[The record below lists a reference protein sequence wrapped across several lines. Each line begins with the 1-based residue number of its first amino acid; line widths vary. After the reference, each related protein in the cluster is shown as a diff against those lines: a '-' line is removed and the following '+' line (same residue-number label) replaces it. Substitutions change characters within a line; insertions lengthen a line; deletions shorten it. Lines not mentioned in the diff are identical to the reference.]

1 MIALALRRVALLV
14 PIVAAI
20 SIGVFLMMVFLPGD
34 PAEAIL
40 GSYATPENLEK
51 LRGDLRLD
59 RPLPERYWTW
69 VSGVL
74 RGDFGISYAL
84 DRPVA
89 DELRERMAASALL
102 AGSAFLLATG
112 FGLLAGILAAA
123 NQNRWPDRVLSV
135 AVLAGL
141 STPAF
146 WLGLVLMGIFA
157 VGLRWLPSGGMV
169 SVVGGG
175 GLWDVVR
182 HLALPAI
189 TLAVVAAGVVAR
201 LTRTAMLEVLRR
213 DFVRTARAA
222 GLSESRILWRHAVRN
237 ALPGLMPVLG
247 MQAGFVIGGAVYV
260 ETIFQWP
267 GLGAMLV
274 GAISSRDI
282 LVVQGGV
289 LVLSC
294 AYVTINLL
302 ADLAQH
308 ALDPRLKS

>member
-1 MIALALRRVALLV
+1 
-14 PIVAAI
+14 
-20 SIGVFLMMVFLPGD
+20 
-34 PAEAIL
+34 
-40 GSYATPENLEK
+40 
-51 LRGDLRLD
+51 
-59 RPLPERYWTW
+59 
-69 VSGVL
+69 
-74 RGDFGISYAL
+74 
-84 DRPVA
+84 
-89 DELRERMAASALL
+89 LRERMAASALL
-102 AGSAFLLATG
+102 AGSAFLLATS